1 VSTEFLGPGPTGS
14 SGTAIWAGWK
24 RPCLIVDFA
33 VGEQNTSRFQ
43 SLAKAARLSTCPNIK
58 THKRPHLK
66 QRQITIEAAGITC
79 AKIDEAKVRA
89 AAGFSDILIT
99 YNTLGAAKLDR
110 LAALAGQCR
119 LTKAWRPVA
128 VRTAPPDLRRSL
140 YLPAVVATRFKPDMK
155 VKYDQLVASG
165 KCKKLAITAIMRKL
179 LVMANSLLRDRRK
192 WTKIHP

>member
-1 VSTEFLGPGPTGS
+1 
-14 SGTAIWAGWK
+14 
-24 RPCLIVDFA
+24 
-33 VGEQNTSRFQ
+33 
-43 SLAKAARLSTCPNIK
+43 
-58 THKRPHLK
+58 
-66 QRQITIEAAGITC
+66 
-79 AKIDEAKVRA
+79 VRA

-119 LTKAWRPVA
+119 LTEAWRPVA